1 MRKLLPLIFA
11 FLFTPALLT
20 ADPHQDDN
28 IPDQDH
34 IFSEQVLI
42 PAFHERKIHPE
53 MKTDLVVNIP
63 AGDYVFTK
71 KVEFTDEYSGTPQ
84 SRTIFRG
91 EGEVRFLGAKPVTG
105 WTKVTDPAI
114 LKVLPEPVRGKIW
127 QADLKA
133 LGITDFGS
141 PKGGG
146 AELFFDDQ
154 PMRLARYPN
163 EGFVKIAELTE
174 SESKNVRGT
183 KGSIYGKFFYS
194 DDRISA
200 WTGEKDPWVSGYWF
214 WDWAEGKQQITKI
227 DPETRYMELAEPYH
241 SYGYRKG
248 QWFYGFN
255 LLCELDEPGEFYI
268 DRAAGI
274 LYFFPPIRS
283 DEELTQKEALLTVS
297 ETILD
302 LKNLRNVTFENIT
315 FEGTRGVVISVSGC
329 ENVEL
334 KNLTLKNSGA
344 AGVRISGSKNVRV
357 VNCEL
362 YGLGGMGVFIGCGN
376 RQTLEPGACA
386 VENCFLHHNAR
397 IYRICHPAISLNGV
411 GNVARNNLITD
422 QPHMA
427 IYFSGNDH
435 LMEYNEIGNV
445 CWESNDAGAV
455 YAGRDWTMRG
465 NVFRFNYLHDISG
478 FENRGCVGVYLDD
491 MFASCAIESNIFQ
504 RVTRAAMI
512 GGGRD
517 NSIVNN
523 IFIDCKP
530 AIHLDA
536 RALGWAHYHAD
547 GWLEE
552 IETKG
557 TVCGM
562 KFTEPPYSTRY
573 PELPAMLQGEPK
585 APEGNVIARN
595 ICVRGIF
602 DEPTA
607 EGKPSIEAKARP
619 YLKRLEQNTVWTLSA
634 DPEKKGQM
642 EGEDP
647 LFVNPDAPEKT
658 GFQLRPESP
667 ALKKGFQPI
676 PFEKIGRK

>member
-1 MRKLLPLIFA
+1 MKKLLPLIFT
-11 FLFTPALLT
+11 LLLTPTLLT
-20 ADPHQDDN
+20 AN
-28 IPDQDH
+28 PD
-34 IFSEQVLI
+34 LI
-42 PAFHERKIHPE
+42 ARRDAVRAQRKANPE
-53 MKTDLVVNIP
+53 MTSDLVVNLP
-63 AGDYVFTK
+63 AGDYVFSEALT
-71 KVEFTDEYSGTPQ
+71 FTAEDSGTAQ
-84 SRTIFRG
+84 SRTIWRG
-91 EGEVRFLGAKPVTG
+91 EGKVRFLGGKLITG
-105 WTKVTDPAI
+105 WTKVTDPEV
-114 LKVLPEPVRGKIW
+114 LKVIPESARGKIW

-133 LGITDFGS
+133 LGITDYGS
-141 PKGGG
+141 PEGSG
-146 AELFFDDQ
+146 AELFFDDE
-154 PMRLARYPN
+154 PMHLSRYPN

-183 KGSIYGKFFYS
+183 KGSYFAKFFYS
-194 DDRISA
+194 DDRIST
-200 WTGEKDPWVSGYWF
+200 WTEEKDPWVSGYWF
-214 WDWAEGKQQITKI
+214 WDWAEGKQRIAKI
-227 DPETRYMELAEPYH
+227 DPETRYMELAEPFH
-241 SYGYRKG
+241 PYGYRKG
-248 QWFYGFN
+248 QWFFGFN
-255 LLCELDEPGEFYI
+255 LLCELNEPGEFYI
-268 DRAAGI
+268 DREAGI

-283 DEELTQKEALLTVS
+283 DEEMTRKEALLTVS
-297 ETILD
+297 KQLLD
-302 LKNLRNVTFENIT
+302 LKNVKNVVFENIS
-315 FEGTRGVVISVSGC
+315 FEGARTHVGTVGSC
-329 ENVEL
+329 ENVEF
-334 KNLTLKNSGA
+334 KDLTLKNSGA
-344 AGVRISGSKNVRV
+344 AGLKIDSSKNVWV

-362 YGLGGMGVFIGCGN
+362 YGLGGMGVYIACGD
-376 RQTLEPGACA
+376 RKTLEPANCA
-386 VENCFLHHNAR
+386 VENCYLHGNAR
-397 IYRICHPAISLNGV
+397 VYRICHPAISLNGV
-411 GNVARNNLITD
+411 GNVARHNLITD

-427 IYFSGNDH
+427 IFFSGNDQ

-465 NVFRFNYLHDISG
+465 NVFRFNYIHDVSG

-491 MFASCAIESNIFQ
+491 MFASCAIENNIFL

-517 NSIVNN
+517 NTIVNN

-547 GWLEE
+547 GWLAE
-552 IETKG
+552 IAEKG

-573 PELPAMLQGEPK
+573 PALPAMMNGEPK

-602 DEPTA
+602 DAPTA
-607 EGKPSIEAKARP
+607 EGNPSIEQKARP
-619 YLKRLEQNTVWTLSA
+619 YLKHLEQNTVWTLSA
-634 DPEKKGQM
+634 DPAKKGVM

-647 LFVNPDAPEKT
+647 LFVNPDAPEKA
-658 GFQLRPESP
+658 GFQLKPESP